1 MATIHSS
8 TLVLLLVISVGR
20 IRSNPIAD
28 HESQEQVGLILSEGA
43 NAKVVN
49 EPRPFS
55 YDFLLSLAVMSK
67 PLLAALKKE
76 LVETATEAPAA
87 QLRKSS
93 LAEDPLV
100 KSLLTLFVKEDTSKE
115 ILKFVDMLNLRD
127 DQNPMGM
134 LRQGGIADTIFTLI
148 SRRNK
153 FRKYKNLVRRSGPI
167 FLHAASIGTSIA
179 ALSTAIA
186 LTSSAAHKAKSHQHQ
201 FELADEY
208 ILEPIFHRLSNFEFD
223 SGAHH
228 QLSSLPFDPETL
240 KRKLDTTAVKQSS
253 PHEQSLETS
262 QRATNRELKISA
274 LQTSY
279 SAVLEKVMKFINDYQ
294 RAATGKENI
303 TGLST

>member
-1 MATIHSS
+1 MATIHSL

-28 HESQEQVGLILSEGA
+28 HESQEQVGLISKIRA

-55 YDFLLSLAVMSK
+55 YDSLLTLAVMSK

-76 LVETATEAPAA
+76 LVETATEAPA

-100 KSLLTLFVKEDTSKE
+100 KSLLTFFVKEDTSKE
-115 ILKFVDMLNLRD
+115 ILKFVDMLNSRD

-134 LRQGGIADTIFTLI
+134 LRHGGIADTIFTLI

-153 FRKYKNLVRRSGPI
+153 FRRYRNFFRRSGPI

-186 LTSSAAHKAKSHQHQ
+186 LTSSAAHKAKNHQHQ
-201 FELADEY
+201 IDLAD
-208 ILEPIFHRLSNFEFD
+208 
-223 SGAHH
+223 
-228 QLSSLPFDPETL
+228 
-240 KRKLDTTAVKQSS
+240 
-253 PHEQSLETS
+253 
-262 QRATNRELKISA
+262 
-274 LQTSY
+274 
-279 SAVLEKVMKFINDYQ
+279 
-294 RAATGKENI
+294 
-303 TGLST
+303 